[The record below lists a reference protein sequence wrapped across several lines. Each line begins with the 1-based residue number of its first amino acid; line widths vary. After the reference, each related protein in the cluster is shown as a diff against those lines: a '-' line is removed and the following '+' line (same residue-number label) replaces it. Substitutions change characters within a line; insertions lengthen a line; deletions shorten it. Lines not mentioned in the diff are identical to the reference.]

1 VTWRAAPRLL
11 AALLGIALLASVT
24 WTVVAIRTIAPN
36 AGPGDLFGQSAL
48 AKKTADNERV
58 NLLFMAHGGAG
69 GDNPDFTD
77 TMLVLSIRPSTHRAT
92 VISLPRYLLVDIP
105 ASPTGAVQG
114 KLYSAYALGA
124 EADRAFLQPRWTR
137 PTGPGDLAAATV
149 GATIGQP
156 IDRWVSVD
164 IAAFQAL
171 IDAVG
176 GVRVNIPEA
185 LDDPQY
191 PSDVDEQTIHIH
203 FDAGPQTL
211 DGKRAL
217 EYARSRLSTSESDRS
232 RRQEIVLFAVLQ
244 KLKMSG
250 LTNAPS
256 LLATAGELKDG
267 VRTDLTLAE
276 MQDLR
281 HVLGTV
287 NEGDVTAIT
296 LEDSPLLEKKT
307 LSNPG
312 AEVLVPTSGSYDEL
326 RAFVASRLP

>member
-1 VTWRAAPRLL
+1 VTLRAALRLL
-11 AALLGIALLASVT
+11 AALFGIALLASAT
-24 WTVVAIRTIAPN
+24 WTAVAVHTVAPN
-36 AGPGDLFGQSAL
+36 TGPQDLFGQSAL
-48 AKKTADNERV
+48 AKKAADGQRI

-92 VISLPRYLLVDIP
+92 VISMPRYLLVEIP

-114 KLYSAYALGA
+114 KLYSAYALGV
-124 EADRAFLQPRWTR
+124 EGDRAFLQPRWTT

-164 IAAFQAL
+164 IAAFEAL
-171 IDAVG
+171 IDAIG

-185 LDDPQY
+185 LDDPSY
-191 PSDVDEQTIHIH
+191 PADVDEQTIHVH
-203 FDAGPQTL
+203 FDAGPQVL

-217 EYARSRLSTSESDRS
+217 EYARSRLSTSENDRS
-232 RRQEIVLFAVLQ
+232 RRQETVLFALLQ
-244 KLKMSG
+244 QLKTAG
-250 LTNAPS
+250 LTTK

-267 VRTDLTLAE
+267 VRTNLTVAE

-281 HVLGTV
+281 HVLGTIE
-287 NEGDVTAIT
+287 EGDVTAIT

-307 LSNPG
+307 LSSPG
-312 AEVLVPTSGSYDEL
+312 AEVLVPKSGSYDEL

>member
-1 VTWRAAPRLL
+1 VTWRAALRLV
-11 AALLGIALLASVT
+11 AALLGIALLASAS
-24 WTVVAIRTIAPN
+24 WTAVAIRTVAPN
-36 AGPGDLFGQSAL
+36 TGPLDLFGQSAL
-48 AKKTADNERV
+48 AKKTADNQRI
-58 NLLFMAHGGAG
+58 NLLFMARGGAG

-77 TMLVLSIRPSTHRAT
+77 TMLVLSIRPRTHRAT

-105 ASPTGAVQG
+105 AAQAGTVQG

-124 EADRAFLQPRWTR
+124 EADRASLQPRWTT

-171 IDAVG
+171 IDAIG

-185 LDDPQY
+185 LDDPNY
-191 PSDVDEQTIHIH
+191 PSDADEQTIHIH

-217 EYARSRLSTSESDRS
+217 EYARSRLSTSETDRS
-232 RRQEIVLFAVLQ
+232 RRQEIVLFAMLQ
-244 KLKMSG
+244 KLKTAG
-250 LTNAPS
+250 LTPW
-256 LLATAGELKDG
+256 LLTTAGELKDG

-276 MQDLR
+276 MNDLR
-281 HVLGTV
+281 HLLGTIT
-287 NEGDVTAIT
+287 EGDVTTIT

-312 AEVLVPTSGSYDEL
+312 AEVLVPKSGSYHEL
-326 RAFVASRLP
+326 RAFVASLLP

>member
-1 VTWRAAPRLL
+1 MTWHAALRLL
-11 AALLGIALLASVT
+11 AASFGIALLASAT
-24 WTVVAIRTIAPN
+24 WTSIAIHTVSPN
-36 AGPGDLFGQSAL
+36 TGPLDLFRQNAL
-48 AKKTADNERV
+48 AQKAADDQRL

-92 VISLPRYLLVDIP
+92 VISMPRYLLVEIP

-114 KLYSAYALGA
+114 KLYSAYALGI
-124 EADRAFLQPRWTR
+124 EADRASLQPRWTT

-171 IDAVG
+171 IDGIG
-176 GVRVNIPEA
+176 GIRVNIPET
-185 LDDPQY
+185 LDDPNY
-191 PSDVDEQTIHIH
+191 PSDVDEQTINIH

-217 EYARSRLSTSESDRS
+217 EYARSRLSTSETDRS
-232 RRQEIVLFAVLQ
+232 RRQEIVMFAMLQ
-244 KLKMSG
+244 KLRTAG
-250 LTNAPS
+250 LTPS
-256 LLATAGELKDG
+256 LLVTAGELKDG
-267 VRTDLTLAE
+267 VRTNLTLAE
-276 MQDLR
+276 VQDLR
-281 HVLGTV
+281 HLLGTTR
-287 NEGDVTAIT
+287 EGDVTAIT
-296 LEDSPLLEKKT
+296 LDDSPLLEKKT
-307 LSNPG
+307 LSSPG
-312 AEVLVPTSGSYDEL
+312 AEVLVPKSGSYDEL